1 MTDERQKY
9 ERQVGRDRIIHYAVY
24 LLTITLIAF
33 SIWFAY
39 MSSQKHKVSPNP
51 SPDVV
56 GNEEVKGKT
65 KALPEFIIDKVPSDE
80 LEQLKP

>member
-9 ERQVGRDRIIHYAVY
+9 ERQVWRDRIIHYAVY
-24 LLTITLIAF
+24 VLTIALIVF

-39 MSSQKHKVSPNP
+39 MSSQKKELKPTP
-51 SPDVV
+51 SRDVV
-56 GNEEVKGKT
+56 GKEDKKGNT
-65 KALPEFIIDKVPSDE
+65 KALPDFIIDKVPSDE

>member
-24 LLTITLIAF
+24 VLTIALIVF
-33 SIWFAY
+33 SIWFVY
-39 MSSQKHKVSPNP
+39 MSSQKHRASPSP

-56 GNEEVKGKT
+56 GKEETKGKT